1 MAVQLKELLRLEVF
15 KDFKIVAG
23 ESGLSRHIY
32 KVGILDYEIGD
43 VINSNFN
50 EGEFVLTNLMLIKD
64 DIGRME
70 DIVRRLIVNRTGGL
84 AIKTL
89 YFDKL
94 PDPVMKMAEEAG
106 FPIFFYDTVY
116 YEDIITSVAEVVKL
130 SGEMESKWMLVD
142 QLCTDTLLPAEVKE
156 SALRLNPNFKAWMTV
171 VNIGQAIS
179 EKTIT
184 FSPYQANRIL
194 SEQHLCLEYRGKVTL
209 ILSFDDASEKEARIR
224 DTLHSIGID
233 EASRKI
239 GISGSKALDEV
250 NEALL
255 EARYALEFAQ
265 SKADQ
270 SIIRFGDMGMYK
282 FLMPL
287 RTNKWMMQYCVNLV
301 EPIVEYDE
309 KNGSELLRT
318 AQVYFEVGC
327 DIKATA
333 EVLFQHGN
341 TIRYRMD
348 RIRHILENDVKKEY
362 VEQELAVAVRL
373 YDLIN

>member
-23 ESGLSRHIY
+23 GSGLSRHIY

-70 DIVRRLIVNRTGGL
+70 DIVRRLIENRTGGL

-94 PDPVMKMAEEAG
+94 PDQVMRMAEEAH

-142 QLCTDTLLPAEVKE
+142 QLCTDMLLPAEVKE

-194 SEQHLCLEYRGKVTL
+194 SEQHLCLEYKGKVTL

-239 GISGSKALDEV
+239 GISSSKALDEV

-270 SIIRFGDMGMYK
+270 SIVRFSDMGMYK

-287 RTNKWMMQYCVNLV
+287 KTNKWMMQYCVNLV
-301 EPIVEYDE
+301 APIVEYDE